1 MADGSAKQSQCFADR
16 QALNVVFARR
26 AYALFVK
33 LDFESCACSM
43 LKLWQIAVAMAVTAS
58 MNCIKLCGA
67 ACQKPLHIKHAGA
80 SC

>member
-1 MADGSAKQSQCFADR
+1 MADWFAKQSQCFADR
-16 QALNVVFARR
+16 QALKVVFARR

-43 LKLWQIAVAMAVTAS
+43 LKLWQIAVATAVTAS

-67 ACQKPLHIKHAGA
+67 ECQKPLRIKHA
-80 SC
+80 